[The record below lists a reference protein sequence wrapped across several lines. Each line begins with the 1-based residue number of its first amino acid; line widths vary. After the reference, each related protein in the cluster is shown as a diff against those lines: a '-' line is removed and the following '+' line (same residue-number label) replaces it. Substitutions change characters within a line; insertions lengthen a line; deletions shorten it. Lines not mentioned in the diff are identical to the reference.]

1 MSGFFMFFV
10 LVPNIKTNNPTI
22 NIIVKFFK

>member
-1 MSGFFMFFV
+1 MFFV